1 MKFGETFKEYLHGD
15 QEWFL
20 DKFSHVEYK
29 RLKKVLKSCRTC
41 KALPDCKPKTDQQRD
56 DEENPT
62 LSQYC
67 QCQSCPGEFFTFFL
81 LFFLP
86 NIEFF
91 LLSCFLQLVHYV
103 LCISTNQFDYTEP
116 AKSRMESWDN

>member
-41 KALPDCKPKTDQQRD
+41 KALHDSDKKTEQLD

-62 LSQYC
+62 LSQFC
-67 QCQSCPGEFFTFFL
+67 QCQSCPGEFFFNLFL
-81 LFFLP
+81 ILIFSTPGVLYQILI
-86 NIEFF
+86 NLITM
-91 LLSCFLQLVHYV
+91 SCQNLIR
-103 LCISTNQFDYTEP
+103 CIDSKVP
-116 AKSRMESWDN
+116 I